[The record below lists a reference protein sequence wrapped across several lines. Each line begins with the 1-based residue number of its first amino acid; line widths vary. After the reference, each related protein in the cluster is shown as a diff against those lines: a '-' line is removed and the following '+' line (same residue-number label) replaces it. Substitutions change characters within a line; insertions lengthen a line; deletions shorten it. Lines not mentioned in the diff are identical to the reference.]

1 MRTVTAYFWRAVL
14 LVVSVAAISA
24 AAALVVTTLNIR
36 ERTTVVTV
44 TRSGGIITKL
54 TSAPRSAPSATVIIA
69 LLAVAVVLFLTVV
82 FFGRISKISIA
93 GVGEIDI
100 QTASELAGQAAA
112 ATGGDRD
119 QAKQIFSQVAPQV
132 VVTREVTQSRP
143 RRLAGLRD
151 QLLSS
156 AGDAASADD
165 PVAAVVNSFMA
176 QSVARAKANLDHPDG
191 EPSTQQPGGE
201 PSGQEKA
208 TTTGPPG

>member
-14 LVVSVAAISA
+14 LVLSIAAIA
-24 AAALVVTTLNIR
+24 GAAALVVTTLNIR
-36 ERTTVVTV
+36 ERTTVVT
-44 TRSGGIITKL
+44 TTGAGGTVTKL
-54 TSAPRSAPSATVIIA
+54 TSAPRSAPSATVILA

-112 ATGGDRD
+112 ATGGDKD

-132 VVTREVTQSRP
+132 VVTREVTQSRT

-165 PVAAVVNSFMA
+165 PAGTFVSSFMA
-176 QSVARAKANLDHPDG
+176 QSVARAKASIDHPDG
-191 EPSTQQPGGE
+191 QPSTQQPGGE
-201 PSGQEKA
+201 PSGTEKA
-208 TTTGPPG
+208 TTGPPG

>member
-14 LVVSVAAISA
+14 LVLSIAAIA
-24 AAALVVTTLNIR
+24 GAAALVVITLNIR
-36 ERTTVVTV
+36 ERTTVVT
-44 TRSGGIITKL
+44 TTGAGGTVTKL
-54 TSAPRSAPSATVIIA
+54 TSAPRSAPSATVILA

-112 ATGGDRD
+112 ATGGDKD

-132 VVTREVTQSRP
+132 VVTREVTQSRT

-165 PVAAVVNSFMA
+165 PVGTFVSSFMA
-176 QSVARAKANLDHPDG
+176 QSVAQAKASIDHPDG
-191 EPSTQQPGGE
+191 EPSPEQPGGE
-201 PSGQEKA
+201 PSGTEKA
-208 TTTGPPG
+208 TTGPPG

>member
-1 MRTVTAYFWRAVL
+1 MRTVTAYFWRTVL
-14 LVVSVAAISA
+14 LVLSIAAITA

-36 ERTTVVTV
+36 QRTTVVTT
-44 TRSGGIITKL
+44 TRSGGIVTKL
-54 TSAPRSAPSATVIIA
+54 TSAPRAAPSATVIIA

-82 FFGRISKISIA
+82 FFGRISRISIA

-112 ATGGDRD
+112 ATGGDKD

-132 VVTREVTQSRP
+132 VVTREVTQSRQP
-143 RRLAGLRD
+143 RLAGLRA

-165 PVAAVVNSFMA
+165 PVGTFVSSFMA
-176 QSVARAKANLDHPDG
+176 QSVARAKASIDHPDA
-191 EPSTQQPGGE
+191 EPSTQPPGGE
-201 PSGQEKA
+201 PAGKEKA
-208 TTTGPPG
+208 ATGPPT

>member
-14 LVVSVAAISA
+14 LVLSIAAIAA

-36 ERTTVVTV
+36 ERTTVVT
-44 TRSGGIITKL
+44 TTGAGGTVTKL
-54 TSAPRSAPSATVIIA
+54 TSAPRSAPSATVILA

-112 ATGGDRD
+112 ATGGDKD

-132 VVTREVTQSRP
+132 VVTREVTQSRT
-143 RRLAGLRD
+143 RRLARLRD

-165 PVAAVVNSFMA
+165 PVGTFVSSFMA
-176 QSVARAKANLDHPDG
+176 QSVARAKASIDHPDG

-201 PSGQEKA
+201 PSGTEQA
-208 TTTGPPG
+208 TTGPPG